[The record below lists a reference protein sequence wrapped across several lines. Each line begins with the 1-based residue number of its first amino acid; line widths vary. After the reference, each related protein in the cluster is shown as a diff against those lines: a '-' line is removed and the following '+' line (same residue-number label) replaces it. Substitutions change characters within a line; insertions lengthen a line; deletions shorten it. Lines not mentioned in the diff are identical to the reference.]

1 MSAVADLVIAL
12 VELLE
17 AEGRALRRA
26 LLGAGVGLGL
36 VVAATVLALA
46 GLGLCVWSAYLYLGT
61 LLEPALAA
69 LATGTLTLVLSGGL
83 LWLAL
88 RLNR

>member
-1 MSAVADLVIAL
+1 LSAVADLVIAL

-26 LLGAGVGLGL
+26 LLGAGIGLGL
-36 VVAATVLALA
+36 VCAATVVGLS
-46 GLGLCVWSAYLYLGT
+46 GLGLCLWSAYLYLGT
-61 LLEPALAA
+61 LLNPPLAA
-69 LATGTLTLVLSGGL
+69 LATGALTLCLCGGL